1 MALRSGLAAQI
12 GFAAESTWGTRVT
25 PTRFLEFVS
34 EGFQLQIE
42 RIESRAIRASNRV
55 LRSDRWVADRRGA
68 TGQVEWEVATRGF
81 GLLFKHMLGAVATS
95 TPGGATATR
104 DHTCTLGDMDG
115 LAFTVQVG
123 RPDVGGTVRPF
134 DYTGA
139 KITQW
144 EISSGVGGL
153 LSLRTTFDAR
163 DEDTSQSLATAS
175 YPTGQTLL
183 SYVGG
188 TITVG
193 GSPLDV
199 TEFSLQGSNGLK
211 TDRHLIRASTLKK
224 EQVPAEMLDITGSL
238 SAEFENLTAYNRFVN
253 GTIASVVAKWEGPTI
268 ETTFK
273 YHVEVTLPAVRFD
286 GETPTV
292 GGADIIPQ
300 SLPFRVLSDGSNPPI
315 TVVYRTDDTS
325 P

>member
-1 MALRSGLAAQI
+1 MALRSGIAAQI
-12 GFAAESTWGTRVT
+12 GFAAESTWGTRVA
-25 PTRFLEFVS
+25 PTRFLEFVT
-34 EGFQLQIE
+34 EGFQLSIE
-42 RIESRAIRASNRV
+42 RIESRSIRAGNRV

-68 TGQVEWEVATRGF
+68 SGQVEWEVATRGF

-95 TPGGATATR
+95 TPGGGVNTR
-104 DHTCTLGDMDG
+104 DHTATLGDMDG
-115 LAFTVQVG
+115 LSLSIQVG

-153 LSLRTTFDAR
+153 LALRTTFDAR
-163 DEDTSQSLATAS
+163 DEDTAQTLATAS

-188 TITVG
+188 TVIVG
-193 GSPLDV
+193 GSQMDL

-224 EQVPAEMLDITGSL
+224 EQVPAEMVDLSGSL
-238 SAEFENLTAYNRFVN
+238 SAEFENLTPYNRFVN
-253 GTIASVVAKWEGPTI
+253 GTIASVVAKWEGPII
-268 ETTFK
+268 EASLK
-273 YHVEVTLPAVRFD
+273 YHVEITLPAVRFD

-292 GGADIIPQ
+292 GGPDIVPQ
-300 SLPFRVLSDGSNPPI
+300 SLPFRVLNDGTNPPI
-315 TVVYRTDDTS
+315 SIVYRTDDTT